1 MARNLV
7 IVESP
12 AKAKTIEQYL
22 GADYVVRASMGH
34 IRDLPKDDKAIDVE
48 HGFEPIYEI
57 TEGKDKLVNELK
69 KLADSAEQVWLAT
82 DEDREGEAIAWHL
95 YEALELRSKPVK
107 RIVYH
112 EITKKAILDAI
123 ANPRDINLDLV
134 NAQQARRLLDRLVGF
149 ELSPLLWK
157 KVKPSLSAGRVQSVA
172 VRLIV
177 EREREIRTFE
187 TSSSYRIQADMLVK
201 GEADKSFTAE
211 LPKRFEQLA
220 DAQNF
225 LNRCVGAQF
234 TVAGLEVK
242 PAKKTPSAPFTTSTL
257 QQEASRKLGY
267 SIAQTMQIAQK
278 LYEAGHITYMRT
290 DSVNLSEVA
299 IDMAREEIINSYGAQ
314 YSSPHR
320 YTTKSSSAQEA
331 HEAIRPTSFER
342 RSVDGDRQAQKLYEL
357 IWKRT
362 LASQMSDAQLEK
374 TTATISISTQPDVLI
389 ATGEVLKF
397 DGFLKLYLES
407 TDEEKEGD
415 DEKMLPT
422 MHQGDDIKLLTMTA
436 TERYAKPPARYTE
449 ASLVKKMEELGIGRP
464 STYAPTI
471 STIQK
476 RDYIIKE
483 DRDGHERSIHVVTLK
498 DSIVVTNEKK
508 EKYGAERSKLFP
520 TDIGII
526 VTDFLVEYFNQI
538 MDYNFT
544 ATVEQQFDQIAEGK
558 AEWRAMLGDFYDP
571 FHHSIEETFKTSARK
586 TAEKLLGVDP
596 ATGNNV
602 YAKIGRY
609 GPMVQIGESNSGNT
623 RFASIPSDLS
633 LETIDLNAALDLF
646 KLPRLVG
653 VYEGE
658 EVTAGQGKFGPYI
671 KHKGKYISLYED
683 DVMTIGVEKAIELIE
698 KKREKEQQA
707 LIKEFPENP
716 EVRIVKGRFGPYIAI
731 GKISVRIPRGE
742 APESIT
748 LNRCFELQREQ
759 GKDIPEKKSGK
770 KAEQE
775 LDPKTIVREF
785 EKYPSVK
792 IVNGRYGL
800 QALVG
805 KKTVRLPKDVDI
817 NTITAERIINLQVEQ
832 ETKEQPKKVTKQKQ
846 EKIEAIN
853 IIKHFPLNPNVKV
866 VSGPKGPYVLVGKDE
881 VKIPSTTNPT
891 MMTLEQCL
899 SLHRIQALEKA
910 RKTAKRALKTKK

>member
-22 GADYVVRASMGH
+22 GSEYIVRASMGH
-34 IRDLPKDDKAIDVE
+34 IRDLPKDDKAIDIE

-69 KLADSAEQVWLAT
+69 KLADSSEQVWLAT

-95 YEALELRSKPVK
+95 YEALGLHNKPVK

-112 EITKKAILDAI
+112 EITKKAILEAI
-123 ANPRDINLDLV
+123 ANPRDINLNLV

-177 EREREIRTFE
+177 EREREIRSFE
-187 TSSSYRIQADMLVK
+187 TSSAYRIQADMLVQGNK
-201 GEADKSFTAE
+201 DRAFTAE
-211 LPKRFEQLA
+211 LPKRFTQLYE
-220 DAQNF
+220 AQEF
-225 LNRCVGAQF
+225 LSGCNGAQF

-242 PAKKTPSAPFTTSTL
+242 PAKKSPSAPFTTSTL

-290 DSVNLSEVA
+290 DSVNLSELA
-299 IDMAREEIINSYGAQ
+299 IEMAKNEITGSFGER
-314 YSSPHR
+314 YSSPHQ

-331 HEAIRPTSFER
+331 HEAIRPTAFER
-342 RSVDGDRQAQKLYEL
+342 RSVEGDRQAQKLYEL

-374 TTATISISTQPDVLI
+374 TTASIAISTLPDLLI

-407 TDEEKEGD
+407 TDEEKETE

-422 MHQGDDIKLLTMTA
+422 MNQGDDLTLVTMTA
-436 TERYAKPPARYTE
+436 TERFAKPAARYTE

-476 RDYIIKE
+476 REYIIKE
-483 DRDGHERSIHVVTLK
+483 DREAHEREIRIVTLK
-498 DSIVVTNEKK
+498 DNEVTTIVKK
-508 EKYGAERSKLFP
+508 EKYGAEKSKLFP
-520 TDIGII
+520 TDIGTI

-538 MDYNFT
+538 LDYNFT
-544 ATVEQQFDQIAEGK
+544 ATVEAQFDKIAEGK
-558 AEWRAMLGDFYDP
+558 AEWRAMLSDFYDP
-571 FHHSIEETFKTSARK
+571 FHTTIEETFKTSAKK
-586 TAEKLLGVDP
+586 TAERLLGTDP

-609 GPMVQIGESNSGNT
+609 GPMVQIGESNTGNT
-623 RFASIPSDLS
+623 KFASIPSDVS
-633 LETIDLNAALDLF
+633 IETIDLTVALDLF
-646 KLPRLVG
+646 KLPRLIG
-653 VYEGE
+653 VYENE
-658 EVTAGQGKFGPYI
+658 EVTAGQGKFGPYV
-671 KHKGKYISLYED
+671 KHKGKFISLYEGD
-683 DVMTIGVEKAIELIE
+683 DVMTIGIERSIELIE
-698 KKREKEQQA
+698 KKREREQQA

-716 EVRIVKGRFGPYIAI
+716 DVRIIKGRFGPYISI
-731 GKISVRIPRGE
+731 GKITVRIPRGE
-742 APESIT
+742 APETIT
-748 LNRCFELQREQ
+748 LTRCFELQKEQ

-770 KAEQE
+770 KTEPA

-800 QALVG
+800 QAIVG
-805 KKTVRLPKDVDI
+805 KKAVRLPKDADI
-817 NTITAERIINLQVEQ
+817 NTISAERIIALQVEQ
-832 ETKEQPKKVTKQKQ
+832 ETKEQPKKKQKE
-846 EKIEAIN
+846 EKIESIN

-866 VSGPKGPYVLVGKDE
+866 VSGPKGPYILVGKDE

-899 SLHRIQALEKA
+899 SLHRLTALEKA
-910 RKTAKRALKTKK
+910 RKTAKRALKTK